1 MAEEFGAD
9 SSQGIRRLRELEQ
22 TQPLLSMP
30 SSFLRQIYF
39 AEGDYPA
46 YMAELRRIAS
56 ITRQPF
62 DVDMARAATRGW
74 SRAAKSGMLEEIA
87 AV

>member
-1 MAEEFGAD
+1 
-9 SSQGIRRLRELEQ
+9 
-22 TQPLLSMP
+22 
-30 SSFLRQIYF
+30 
-39 AEGDYPA
+39 
-46 YMAELRRIAS
+46 MAELRRIAS